1 MASLAGWQCVT
12 IATLSK
18 HRAGMTVKASF
29 RRTKIV
35 ATLGPKTSTIEA
47 IRELVL
53 AGATTFRL
61 NFSHGTHADHHRN
74 ICNIRQVSCELNVPI
89 GILQDLQGPKIR
101 LGKFSDGPVYLHKG
115 DRYTFTSEQISCNN
129 QIGCISYDKLA
140 QEVPAGAVILL
151 DDGRVEMKVESVEPA
166 TGLLHCVVTVGGLLS
181 DRKGVNFPNVHLSV
195 RAMTDKDRED
205 LIFGLAEGVD
215 WVALSF
221 VCTPEDI
228 LEVKE
233 IIAQSNRSVGVIAK
247 IEKHEAIANMR
258 EILAV
263 CDGVMVARGDL
274 GVEVPAE
281 DVPILQKRLI
291 QTANEFGIPV
301 ITATQMLDSMVKS
314 PRATRAEISDVA
326 NAILDGTDAVMLSNE
341 TAVGEYPVQAVET
354 MAKIALRTEQE
365 YQWDRPLKSNSKSVP
380 HAISQAVGKISK
392 QLDASAIVTLTKT
405 GATARSVSKFRP
417 SVPIL
422 AVTPHVGVA
431 RQLQLVWG
439 VQPLMVLSF
448 PSVRQNFEAALNLAQ
463 EQKLLQAGDLVV
475 MTAGALQG
483 VAGSTDLIKV
493 MFVSSVVGR
502 GMGIGQGIVHGRAR
516 VAFHPLDVKDFHN
529 GEILVVDRTD
539 AEFIDI
545 IRRAGAV
552 ITEEAGLNS
561 HAVVIGRRLGIPVM
575 IGVQNATGN
584 IRDGEPLTI
593 NFRRGIVYS
602 GSPSEEL
609 D

>member
-1 MASLAGWQCVT
+1 
-12 IATLSK
+12 
-18 HRAGMTVKASF
+18 MTVTDTF

-35 ATLGPKTSTIEA
+35 ATLGPKTSTPEA
-47 IRELVL
+47 IRDLIL
-53 AGATTFRL
+53 AGASTFRL

-74 ICNIRQVSCELNVPI
+74 ICHIRQVSCELNIPI

-101 LGKFSDGPVYLHKG
+101 LGKFPDGPVFVNKG
-115 DRYTFTSEQISCNN
+115 DQYTFTSHQLPCTN

-140 QEVPAGAVILL
+140 EEVPVGALILL
-151 DDGRVEMKVESVEPA
+151 DDGRVEMRVESVEPQA
-166 TGLLHCVVTVGGLLS
+166 GLLHCRVTVAGYLS

-195 RAMTDKDRED
+195 RAVTDKDRED
-205 LIFGLAEGVD
+205 LLFGLAEGVD

-233 IIAQSNRSVGVIAK
+233 IIAQSGRSVGVVAK
-247 IEKHEAIANMR
+247 IEKHEAIANMN

-281 DVPILQKRLI
+281 DVPILQKQLI
-291 QTANEFGIPV
+291 KTANNLGIPV

-326 NAILDGTDAVMLSNE
+326 NAILDGTDALMLSNE

-354 MAKIALRTEQE
+354 MAKIALRTEQD
-365 YQWDRPLKSNSKSVP
+365 YQWDRKVETNSKSVP
-380 HAISQAVGKISK
+380 NAISQAVGKISR
-392 QLDASAIVTLTKT
+392 QLSASAIVTLTKT

-431 RQLQLVWG
+431 RQLQMVWG
-439 VQPLMVLSF
+439 VQPLMVLSS
-448 PSVRQNFEAALNLAQ
+448 PTVRQNFEVALNLAQ
-463 EQKLLQAGDLVV
+463 EQKLLKAGDLVV

-493 MFVSSVVGR
+493 MFVSAVVGR
-502 GMGIGQGIVHGRAR
+502 GMGTGQGILHGRAR
-516 VAFHPLDVKDFHN
+516 VAFHALDVKDFN
-529 GEILVVDRTD
+529 QGEILVVDRTD
-539 AEFIDI
+539 ADFIDM

-552 ITEEAGLNS
+552 ITEEGGIDS
-561 HAVVIGRRLGIPVM
+561 HAVVIGRKLGIPVM
-575 IGVQNATGN
+575 VGVDRATAL

-593 NFRRGIVYS
+593 NFSKGVVYS
-602 GSPSEEL
+602 GTRSEDL